1 MSVPSLSIGLH
12 DRYSPE
18 IRDRI
23 LEKLRAPIDGAGYR
37 LLTPAHLRTLAA
49 IEAPER
55 AVLSFYLQLGP
66 QRRSRGAWHSVF
78 SSLADETVK
87 AISDRRER
95 RMVKDELDRI
105 GSALNEELPELG
117 RGVAFFTC
125 QARRLWLQI
134 AVPVPLP
141 DGVHFGPRPY
151 LRPLARTRDEHDR
164 YVLALLSQAH
174 SRFFIS
180 QIGQIEEVFQVNG
193 ERPPR
198 RLAERVGPNPGGLA
212 VAEPVRR
219 EGRVLAEV
227 ARLVIEQF
235 EGRHLLTSAPPEVR
249 TAFVH
254 DLPKEVQS
262 RIGAEFAVDIHA
274 GAAEVAAAAE
284 PAQRAI
290 EEREEVA
297 TIDRALDA
305 GPNGSTWGEPATLT
319 ALWEGRVETLAV
331 DDGLCM
337 PGARCRQCRGLWA
350 DAPDR
355 CPACGSD
362 ALEAFEDVVEL
373 ALERALEQRAALE
386 LVRSDAARRL
396 MTQRGRMAALLR

>member
-1 MSVPSLSIGLH
+1 M
-12 DRYSPE
+12 
-18 IRDRI
+18 
-23 LEKLRAPIDGAGYR
+23 
-37 LLTPAHLRTLAA
+37 
-49 IEAPER
+49 
-55 AVLSFYLQLGP
+55 
-66 QRRSRGAWHSVF
+66 
-78 SSLADETVK
+78 VK
-87 AISDRRER
+87 A
-95 RMVKDELDRI
+95 ELDRI
-105 GSALNEELPELG
+105 ENALNEELPELG
-117 RGVAFFTC
+117 RGVAFFC
-125 QARRLWLQI
+125 CRASGLWQQI
-134 AVPVPLP
+134 AVSVPLP

-164 YVLALLSQAH
+164 YVLVLLSQAH

-193 ERPPR
+193 ARPPR

-235 EGRHLLTSAPPEVR
+235 EGRYLLTSAPPEVR

-254 DLPKEVQS
+254 DLPKELQS

-284 PAQRAI
+284 PTQRAI

-305 GPNGSTWGEPATLT
+305 GPNGSTL
-319 ALWEGRVETLAV
+319 GRAG
-331 DDGLCM
+331 D
-337 PGARCRQCRGLWA
+337 
-350 DAPDR
+350 
-355 CPACGSD
+355 
-362 ALEAFEDVVEL
+362 
-373 ALERALEQRAALE
+373 
-386 LVRSDAARRL
+386 ARRPVGGPRGDP
-396 MTQRGRMAALLR
+396 RGRRQAFAAGRPLPPVPRPLGRRPRAGAPPAAATRSRPSRTSWSSRSSGRWSSGQRSSWCAAMRRGD